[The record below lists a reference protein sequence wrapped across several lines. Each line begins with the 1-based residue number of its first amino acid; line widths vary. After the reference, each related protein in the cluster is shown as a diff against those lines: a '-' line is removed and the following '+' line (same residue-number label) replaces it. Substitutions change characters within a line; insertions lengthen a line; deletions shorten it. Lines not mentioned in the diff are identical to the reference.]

1 MDCIYFGGFLDLPA
15 DYTIVWKVFRV
26 IGSVLLVPLAEELL
40 FRGYLLRKLLSIKFE
55 TVDPRRFTWLSWLVS
70 SLLFGWL
77 HQRWLAGMAF
87 AYAQYR
93 NGHLLEAVVAHV
105 TANALISVAVLAF
118 GYWQL
123 GSGNWL

>member
-1 MDCIYFGGFLDLPA
+1 M
-15 DYTIVWKVFRV
+15 FRV
-26 IGSVLLVPLAEELL
+26 IGSEHLVPLAEELL

-55 TVDPRRFTWLSWLVS
+55 AVAPRRFTWLSWLVS

-77 HQRWLAGMAF
+77 HQHLLAGMAF

-93 NGHLLEAVVAHV
+93 NGLLLEAVVVHV

-118 GYWQL
+118 DYWQL
-123 GSGNWL
+123 W

>member
-77 HQRWLAGMAF
+77 HQHWLAG
-87 AYAQYR
+87 
-93 NGHLLEAVVAHV
+93 
-105 TANALISVAVLAF
+105 
-118 GYWQL
+118 
-123 GSGNWL
+123 